1 MVLCYDFAMAP
12 TASVTAP
19 GSKADQIIAA
29 TRSLFVRYGYRRTSV
44 DDIAREAG
52 VAKATLY
59 LHFSGKEEMFREMIR
74 RFQLVQEERCEAAE
88 AIETSVQDRVV
99 ALIDA
104 VYGTTLE
111 WFENTAH
118 IEELRSV
125 ALHEIAVPVDE
136 PVQAFRRR
144 LTRMIEVADE
154 RGQLRLS
161 AAGAS
166 AEDVTQVLL
175 FAAYGA
181 KHAAQATHASFRAA
195 LPGIVHLILSGMIP
209 TDSA

>member
-1 MVLCYDFAMAP
+1 MA
-12 TASVTAP
+12 TIASVTAS

-74 RFQLVQEERCEAAE
+74 RFQLLQEERCAAAE
-88 AIETSVQDRVV
+88 AIETSVENKIV

-104 VYGTTLE
+104 VYGTTIE

-118 IEELRSV
+118 IEELKSV
-125 ALHEIAVPVDE
+125 ALHEISVPVDE

-144 LTRMIEVADE
+144 LTRMIKAAEE
-154 RGQLRLS
+154 RGELRLS
-161 AAGAS
+161 AVGSS
-166 AEDVTQVLL
+166 AQDVAQVLL

-181 KHAAQATHASFRAA
+181 KHAAHATHASFHAA
-195 LPGIVHLILSGMIP
+195 LPGIVRLILVGMIP
-209 TDSA
+209 ADIA